1 MEPLA
6 FVLYEERKKKN
17 IANSLYLATH
27 VTCARYFDEFKTD
40 RQKEKARKKQRA
52 LTNQTPVQMFIDLAV
67 KAALA
72 ISEATPYNNNR

>member
-1 MEPLA
+1 MEPRA

-40 RQKEKARKKQRA
+40 RQKEKARKK
-52 LTNQTPVQMFIDLAV
+52 
-67 KAALA
+67 
-72 ISEATPYNNNR
+72 

>member
-1 MEPLA
+1 MEPRA

-40 RQKEKARKKQRA
+40 RQKEKARKNSARSQIKRLYKCL
-52 LTNQTPVQMFIDLAV
+52 LTLLL
-67 KAALA
+67 KRL
-72 ISEATPYNNNR
+72 